1 MSEQEIIE
9 RVQKN
14 VDSPTISTDTGLAA
28 ARQIGDVAE
37 GENVR
42 WAIAGGIAMYLYG
55 SPRLTKDVDLIASG
69 NISLKERAPL
79 TFGGS
84 NYSIEVGKYK
94 VDVDWIVRSDGYAK
108 YYQKALA
115 EAVLLPNGFQLISP
129 EWLLILKMFAGRQK
143 DYDDAVF
150 LLKEKDL
157 VDRPKVKEN
166 IVGVAG
172 EDAWLATMANFRRL
186 CSLAD
191 GCTDE
196 PGKYF
201 VED

>member
-1 MSEQEIIE
+1 
-9 RVQKN
+9 
-14 VDSPTISTDTGLAA
+14 
-28 ARQIGDVAE
+28 
-37 GENVR
+37 
-42 WAIAGGIAMYLYG
+42 MYLYG

-143 DYDDAVF
+143 DYGDAVF

-191 GCTDE
+191 GRTDE